1 MNIPLSSIQRDASI
15 QCRAEIDLGVVNDY
29 AERMSAGDKF
39 PPVELFGV
47 AGKCWP
53 GDGWHRIMAA
63 ESIGAKSIVAH
74 LRKGGRVDALKH
86 ALSANSLH
94 GHRRSNADKRRCVE
108 IALAEFPN
116 DSSRKIA
123 KLCGVSDPFVNSL
136 RPEALQTVSNAT
148 RLTSDGRQYPA
159 RRSAP
164 EEQEHREEREPR
176 PTEERRELGPPEE
189 GIGFAEMAI
198 LDLEQIRPEDTQRK
212 AAWEL
217 VRRWLDEHQ

>member
-123 KLCGVSDPFVNSL
+123 KLCGVSDPFVLSL
-136 RPEALQTVSNAT
+136 KPKVLTVST
-148 RLTSDGRQYPA
+148 CSGKVQGEDGKQYPA
-159 RRSAP
+159 RRNAP
-164 EEQEHREEREPR
+164 EECEPR
-176 PTEERRELGPPEE
+176 AICRACFRRLYDARKIPGKGLTSRRVGRKVPTATRR
-189 GIGFAEMAI
+189 GF
-198 LDLEQIRPEDTQRK
+198 DG
-212 AAWEL
+212 
-217 VRRWLDEHQ
+217 H